1 MASVSHS
8 DHKISRNYEPSTAVS
23 DSPMFTV
30 NDETTVQQLTD
41 LSVFLQ
47 DAYDIRIR
55 EPSKAPNATFGIS
68 RQHLGVPEQSS
79 RLKVGEAGSVGG
91 SVTSELT

>member
-1 MASVSHS
+1 MTDQIKVPPGSKTTQYRTQGELVASVSHS
-8 DHKISRNYEPSTAVS
+8 DHKISRNYEPSTAVF

-47 DAYDIRIR
+47 DAYDIR
-55 EPSKAPNATFGIS
+55 
-68 RQHLGVPEQSS
+68 LM
-79 RLKVGEAGSVGG
+79 
-91 SVTSELT
+91 